1 MTEPGSAPGGSVTD
15 EPAFE
20 QRGIDYIPVSERRGT
35 PMDLFWMWAGA
46 LFNVEYVVY
55 GALIISFG
63 LSFWQA
69 ALVIVIGNLSY
80 LVAGVGSLQGPAAG
94 TSVFAISRAPFGPRG
109 AKLVSVFNWMTQV
122 GYETEGLA
130 LVVLAGRPCL
140 PRLVPAA
147 PPD

>member
-1 MTEPGSAPGGSVTD
+1 MTEPGGAPGGSVTD

-35 PMDLFWMWAGA
+35 PTDLFWMWAGA

-69 ALVIVIGNLSY
+69 ALVILVGNLSY

-94 TSVFAISRAPFGPRG
+94 TSVFAISRAPF
-109 AKLVSVFNWMTQV
+109 
-122 GYETEGLA
+122 
-130 LVVLAGRPCL
+130 
-140 PRLVPAA
+140 
-147 PPD
+147 